1 MAKTVAALFE
11 NSSEAYG
18 AVKDLLEHGFAHD
31 DISVMTHDEMSSDHA
46 VEDEDSISGVAG
58 GAGIGAALGGVS
70 GLVLGLTALAVPGV
84 GPVIAAGPLAAA
96 LIGAGVGAAAGGLI
110 GALTDIGISE
120 DHAHYFSEGM
130 RRGGVLVTVATTDE
144 MAERAESILAR
155 RNPID
160 LSKRAE
166 EWRSSGWSR
175 FDPEADPY
183 RRPAATRVAETAREA
198 RTLDTGVHTGAG
210 EALMAGPPPGPQAQT
225 AQHAPTARSVA
236 DKDVQKAKGAVEH
249 AVNVY
254 PTLREKPITVD
265 PEPVLRAAA
274 ARGLEAYEAG
284 FRRHFTT
291 TLAQQPGA
299 TYDMYVPAYRY
310 GYTLA
315 TDTRYISR
323 DWAMLETEAQRDWE
337 RDHPGTWERFKTA
350 IRHAWE
356 EVRGR
361 R

>member
-31 DISVMTHDEMSSDHA
+31 EISVMTHDAMSSDRA
-46 VEDEDSISGVAG
+46 VEDDDSISGVAG
-58 GAGIGAALGGVS
+58 GVGIGAALGGVS

-110 GALTDIGISE
+110 GALTDIGISV

-144 MAERAESILAR
+144 MAELAESSLSR
-155 RNPID
+155 HNPID

-183 RRPAATRVAETAREA
+183 R
-198 RTLDTGVHTGAG
+198 
-210 EALMAGPPPGPQAQT
+210 
-225 AQHAPTARSVA
+225 HA
-236 DKDVQKAKGAVEH
+236 KDVQKGKGAVEH
-249 AVNVY
+249 AVGVY
-254 PTLREKPITVD
+254 PTLREKPIAVD

-274 ARGLEAYEAG
+274 VRGFEAYEVG

-299 TYDMYVPAYRY
+299 MYDMYMPAYRY

-323 DWAMLETEAQRDWE
+323 DWAMLEAEAQRDWE
-337 RDHPGTWERFKTA
+337 RDHPGTWERFKAA
-350 IRHAWE
+350 IRHAWD